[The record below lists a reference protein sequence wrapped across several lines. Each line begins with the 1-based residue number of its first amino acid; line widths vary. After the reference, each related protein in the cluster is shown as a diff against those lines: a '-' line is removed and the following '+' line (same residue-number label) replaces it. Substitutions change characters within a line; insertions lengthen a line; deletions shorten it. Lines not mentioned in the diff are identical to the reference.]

1 MESSIKLT
9 IFFFLPTRTWQNI
22 LVILCSSFSLVVFLP
37 PPPPPSILTFFCT
50 TRKSLHSKDDTLVR
64 FRFFR
69 HKSYAKKQII
79 DIAAAINSR
88 SRVIAAATE
97 TCEDRSVTMPMEFTE
112 KKNYREH
119 ELRKDKEKWMV
130 ISFSRNKTIVTLG
143 RMTKRGDWI
152 RIYIPI
158 NVCRFKG
165 IYRTAFAT
173 SSFHAPMKL
182 FFPMSL

>member
-22 LVILCSSFSLVVFLP
+22 LVILCSSFSFVFLP

-50 TRKSLHSKDDTLVR
+50 TRKSLHSKDDTPVR

-165 IYRTAFAT
+165 IYRTALAT

-182 FFPMSL
+182 FFSMSL